1 MNSQPMYF
9 SLKIPIIYE
18 LKGSLHHFIMII
30 KALIYFAES
39 FNTCCATLT
48 EEQTRIVKQEYN
60 GSTLTNNKMIKS
72 SLIAAGLIV
81 IALLML
87 TQYH

>member
-1 MNSQPMYF
+1 
-9 SLKIPIIYE
+9 
-18 LKGSLHHFIMII
+18 MII

-39 FNTCCATLT
+39 FNICCAIIN

-60 GSTLTNNKMIKS
+60 GYSLTNNKMIKS
-72 SLIAAGLIV
+72 SLIAVGLIV